1 MTLPVLLI
9 GGPTASGKTAA
20 AIAVAQRFGATVVS
34 ADAMQVY
41 RGLDIGTAKATKEEQ
56 ALARHEGIDVVD
68 IHEDFDAAAFVA
80 LADAVIAEGAPVVV
94 AGGTTLYIRSLLR
107 GLVSTPTVDPALRE
121 ELQQRDDWR
130 DELVRVDPVLADRLH
145 PNDKLR
151 HIRGLEVFHQS
162 SERLSELH
170 DAHAAAPDR
179 HASGGLWFDRDDL
192 PERIGLRVQLMLE
205 QGYVSEV
212 RGVLDAGASR
222 ELKPLQSLGYRHMVA
237 HLLDG
242 LPLAEAAELTAR
254 DSRRFARKQRTW
266 MRNLGL
272 PCATEHHTEA
282 ALRAAEALWQP

>member
-1 MTLPVLLI
+1 MTLPVLVI

-20 AIAVAQRFGATVVS
+20 AIAVAQRFGATIVS

-41 RGLDIGTAKATKEEQ
+41 RGLDIGTAKATAAEQ
-56 ALARHEGIDVVD
+56 ALARHEAIDVVD

-80 LADAVIAEGAPVVV
+80 LADNVIAEGAPVVV

-107 GLVSTPTVDPALRE
+107 GLVSTPAVDPALRA

-130 DELVRVDPVLADRLH
+130 SELERVDPVLAERLH

-151 HIRGLEVFHQS
+151 HIRGLEVFRQS
-162 SERLSELH
+162 GQRLSELH
-170 DAHAAAPDR
+170 DVHAAAPDR
-179 HASGGLWFDRDDL
+179 HRSGGLWFDRADL
-192 PERIGLRVQLMLE
+192 PERIGQRVQVMLD
-205 QGYVSEV
+205 QGYVDEV
-212 RGVLDAGASR
+212 RGVLASGASR
-222 ELKPLQSLGYRHMVA
+222 DLKPLQSLGYRHMVA

-242 LPLAEAAELTAR
+242 LPLAKAAELTAR

-272 PCATEHHTEA
+272 PCATEQHTQA
-282 ALRAAEALWQP
+282 ALDAAEALWQG